1 MVTSSQA
8 TLSDGS
14 KPQLQTIPKDK
25 KNQGSP
31 SSSGASSPDLSQSA
45 INDNVSIFRHAV
57 GINSQPPSYS
67 GTKLEE
73 GRRLA
78 TGIYKAVLREKNIR
92 RRQYW
97 AINLLVYFCHFA
109 QIIISASVTA
119 LGPSSKNYSTV
130 LTVLGAINTVIA
142 GILAL
147 LNGRGLPDRLR
158 RDETEFRKTQD
169 WIEETE
175 SLIAAGIIG
184 FDREQIGHLIEAA
197 FKKYNAAK
205 ATSEN
210 NKMSSYVK
218 QQTERRRNAAG
229 AEDDPL
235 EDATNPDGNTL
246 VKLNVPGLH

>member
-8 TLSDGS
+8 TLSDDS
-14 KPQLQTIPKDK
+14 KPQVQPAIKDK
-25 KNQGSP
+25 KNKGSP
-31 SSSGASSPDLSQSA
+31 SSSGASSPDLSQSD
-45 INDNVSIFRHAV
+45 INDHVSIFRHAV

-97 AINLLVYFCHFA
+97 AINLLVYCCHFA

-119 LGPSSKNYSTV
+119 LGPSSKNYSTA
-130 LTVLGAINTVIA
+130 LTVLGAVNTVIA

-158 RDETEFRKTQD
+158 RDEVEFRKTQD

-197 FKKYNAAK
+197 FRKYNAAK

-210 NKMSSYVK
+210 NKSSSYVK
-218 QQTERRRNAAG
+218 QQAERGRNAAG
-229 AEDDPL
+229 AEDDML